1 LTHIKNR
8 NPLITNSNN
17 KKKSE
22 SRTTETAKKE
32 SSRKTEAAA
41 TVAISMV
48 VPKSVKRDEF
58 PFHYKKHA
66 SRRHKC
72 TTND

>member
-8 NPLITNSNN
+8 NPSSPTTT
-17 KKKSE
+17 KKSA
-22 SRTTETAKKE
+22 SRTTETAQKNE
-32 SSRKTEAAA
+32 IIERKTEAAA

-48 VPKSVKRDEF
+48 VAKSVKRDEF
-58 PFHYKKHA
+58 PFHYRKHA